1 MCVVVVV
8 SFLTQAHSCEVS
20 ACWCMYMQK
29 YWCVCELHTNVTQ
42 CTYVGV
48 CDVMWN
54 TKAHTCA

>member
-48 CDVMWN
+48 CDVM
-54 TKAHTCA
+54 